1 MIRDIHNPNGKYHM
15 LTDDDM
21 ILKDDEY
28 YDYNEDR
35 WFKVDET
42 HIGDFYRGPYG
53 YDHFL
58 IIRRPNPEYKVQ
70 RDPWI

>member
-1 MIRDIHNPNGKYHM
+1 MIKDIHNPNSKFFM

-21 ILKDDEY
+21 ILSNDEY
-28 YDYNEDR
+28 YDYTEDKWHR
-35 WFKVDET
+35 VDVN
-42 HIGDFYRGPYG
+42 HVGDLYKGPYG

-58 IIRRPNPEYKVQ
+58 VIRRPNPDFSYP